1 MDKSDHAK
9 QMLEIQEQQC
19 THAKNALKK
28 DYAAADKKDF
38 DRDVSISIEIIQK
51 YIDGLDEIL
60 DHLATE
66 GLK

>member
-9 QMLEIQEQQC
+9 QMLEIQEQQLS
-19 THAKNALKK
+19 HAESTLKK
-28 DYAAADKKDF
+28 DYTTNNKELG
-38 DRDVSISIEIIQK
+38 RDIAITMELNQK

-60 DHLATE
+60 DHIATE